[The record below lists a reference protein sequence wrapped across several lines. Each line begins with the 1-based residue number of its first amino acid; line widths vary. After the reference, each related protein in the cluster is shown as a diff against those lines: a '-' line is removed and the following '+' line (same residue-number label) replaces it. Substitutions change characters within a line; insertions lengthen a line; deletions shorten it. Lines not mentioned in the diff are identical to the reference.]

1 MKYINKI
8 LVGLFAAGMLAGCS
22 ESFLEKE
29 PTKDMTPDQIA
40 DAAKQNPNVGNAL
53 LAGVYTLTFD
63 SGTGGTSG
71 HTDFGQKSIDITTDM
86 ISGDMALKSNSY
98 NKFQEVSQMIG
109 HLRTTTRSYMLWRYY
124 YRIIKSA
131 NDIIDSFGG
140 DAKIPTDEEAVK
152 LWGQAMGLR
161 GYAYFYLANLYTNLE
176 RADMPCVPVYRTA
189 KTNVASSKSTLK
201 EVLTQAESDLQNA
214 VTALDGFTRANS
226 SQLDKDVAKAY
237 LAYTKLTLGVIGDAT
252 KFAEAATVSQ
262 SVLDTWSSKLMTKEQ
277 ITESGFNSVDNV
289 QGWMWAFDITKA
301 NTNKLVTF
309 WSHIDIYTYGYAYI
323 GNYKMIDE
331 GLYAS
336 IPATD
341 ARKAQFGANLAPT
354 GKFYDAAR
362 TNGADKTW
370 ENDIFF
376 LRVADVLLVNAE
388 ANARAGATAAAQ
400 ASLKIL
406 LDERDTNS
414 AALLAKAG
422 QDLLNEID
430 KQIRIESWGEGK
442 SLLAM
447 KRFKRS
453 HTRGSNHLDYPG
465 VTYSWD
471 SEETT
476 IQIPDNEELNNPN
489 L

>member
-1 MKYINKI
+1 MKYINKV
-8 LVGLFAAGMLAGCS
+8 LVGLFAAGMLTGCS

-29 PTKDMTPDQIA
+29 PTKDMTPEQIA
-40 DAAKQNPNVGNAL
+40 DAAKKNPNVGNAL

-109 HLRTTTRSYMLWRYY
+109 HLRTENRSYMLWRYY
-124 YRIIKSA
+124 YRIVKSA
-131 NDIIDSFGG
+131 NDVIDSFGG
-140 DAKIPTDEEAVK
+140 DAAIPADDQAKE

-176 RADMPCVPVYRTA
+176 SADMPCVPIYTA
-189 KTNVASSKSTLK
+189 NASAGAKKSSLK
-201 EVLTQAESDLQNA
+201 EVLTQAENDLQKSA
-214 VTALDGFTRANS
+214 DALASFTRANR
-226 SQLDKDVAKAY
+226 SQLNSDIANAY
-237 LAYTKLTLGVIGDAT
+237 LAYTKLTLGVIGDNA
-252 KFAEAATVSQ
+252 KFAEAAAVSKT
-262 SVLDTWSSKLMTKEQ
+262 VLDTWSSKLMTKEQ
-277 ITESGFNSVDNV
+277 ITESGFNSVANV
-289 QGWMWAFDITKA
+289 EGWMWAFDITKS

-341 ARKAQFGANLAPT
+341 ARRAQFDANLAPT
-354 GKFYDAAR
+354 GKFYDAGRAKGGDR
-362 TNGADKTW
+362 TW

-376 LRVADVLLVNAE
+376 LRVADMLLVNAE
-388 ANARAGATAAAQ
+388 ANARAGADAAAQ
-400 ASLKIL
+400 ASLKVL
-406 LDERDTNS
+406 LDERDSDN
-414 AALLAKAG
+414 AALVAKTG

-453 HTRGSNHLDYPG
+453 HTRGANHLDYPG
-465 VTYSWD
+465 KTYSWN
-471 SEETT
+471 SVETT